1 MEPAADLCIENFYL
15 AYSFSE
21 VRNLKKHSNH
31 GLGLGVYLVLL
42 ACFLLVGIGG
52 SHAVTVLS
60 ENAPIAN
67 RTTVIIDAGH
77 GGVDGG
83 ATSCTG
89 VLESK
94 LNLEIA
100 LRLDDLMHLL
110 GIRTTMIRTTDV
122 SIHTEGETIA
132 AKKVSDLKE
141 RARIVNETDQALL
154 ISIHQNYFSDKR
166 YSGAQVFYA
175 DTDGSQVLAM
185 AIQDGFAANLSRE
198 NHRKAKNAKGI
209 YLMEHIGCSGV
220 LIECGFLSNPQEEAL
235 LRQEDYQ
242 KKLSC
247 VIATVCS
254 TYLANTPGKTA

>member
-1 MEPAADLCIENFYL
+1 M
-15 AYSFSE
+15 
-21 VRNLKKHSNH
+21 RQHSNH

-89 VLESK
+89 VLESQ

-110 GIRTTMIRTTDV
+110 GIRTTMIRTTDISV
-122 SIHTEGETIA
+122 YTEGETIA

-141 RARIVNETDQALL
+141 RVRIVNETEKAVL
-154 ISIHQNYFSDKR
+154 ISVHQNYFSDNR
-166 YSGAQVFYA
+166 YSGAQVFFA
-175 DTDGSQVLAM
+175 DTPVSQQLA
-185 AIQDGFAANLSRE
+185 Q
-198 NHRKAKNAKGI
+198 
-209 YLMEHIGCSGV
+209 
-220 LIECGFLSNPQEEAL
+220 AL
-235 LRQEDYQ
+235 
-242 KKLSC
+242 
-247 VIATVCS
+247 
-254 TYLANTPGKTA
+254 

>member
-1 MEPAADLCIENFYL
+1 M
-15 AYSFSE
+15 
-21 VRNLKKHSNH
+21 RKRSNH

-60 ENAPIAN
+60 ENAPISN

-89 VLESK
+89 VLESQ

-110 GIRTTMIRTTDV
+110 GIRTTMIRTTDISV
-122 SIHTEGETIA
+122 YTEGETIA

-141 RARIVNETDQALL
+141 RVRIVNETENAVL
-154 ISIHQNYFSDKR
+154 ISIHQIYFSDNR

-175 DTDGSQVLAM
+175 DTPGSQELAT
-185 AIQDGFAANLSRE
+185 ALQTGFTANLSPD
-198 NHRKAKNAKGI
+198 NHRKAKNAKGA
-209 YLMEHIGCSGV
+209 YLMEHIWCSGV
-220 LIECGFLSNPQEEAL
+220 LNECGVLSNTQEEAV

-242 KKLSC
+242 NKQRRVSAVGGRTNLTN
-247 VIATVCS
+247 A
-254 TYLANTPGKTA
+254 AGQTA

>member
-1 MEPAADLCIENFYL
+1 L
-15 AYSFSE
+15 
-21 VRNLKKHSNH
+21 RKHSNH

-89 VLESK
+89 VLESQ

-110 GIRTTMIRTTDV
+110 GIRTTMIRTTDISV
-122 SIHTEGETIA
+122 YTEGETIA

-141 RARIVNETDQALL
+141 RVRIVNETEKAVL
-154 ISIHQNYFSDKR
+154 ISVHQNYFSDNR

-175 DTDGSQVLAM
+175 DTPGSQELAT
-185 AIQDGFAANLSRE
+185 ALQTGFTANLSPD
-198 NHRKAKNAKGI
+198 NHRKAKNAQGV

-247 VIATVCS
+247 VIAAVCS
-254 TYLANTPGKTA
+254 TYLANIPGQTA